1 MIFHTLTFCKYF
13 DENLDKQPKEKK
25 NKKEAIEA
33 PTPKKYFCVIKK
45 FLEKFPRKKTVS
57 E

>member
-1 MIFHTLTFCKYF
+1 MVNALIKIIINILMIFHTLTFCKYF

-33 PTPKKYFCVIKK
+33 PTPKKYF
-45 FLEKFPRKKTVS
+45 
-57 E
+57 